1 MKRNVPL
8 SDFLGIMSATAQA
21 FADISIEPHELN
33 AMYDAAKNGRKIDKF
48 FSTGLYTY
56 AEGGELKTVSAL
68 PSPVAANPKSA
79 LDEAGETFIKI
90 SLFFDKPNQSWRA
103 RCFLEGDHNIG
114 AVNHASRDQALCRAI
129 MQAVCLNRIMTE
141 GHHAKA

>member
-1 MKRNVPL
+1 MHTDILEILN
-8 SDFLGIMSATAQA
+8 ATAQA

-33 AMYDAAKNGRKIDKF
+33 ARYDAAKNGRKIEKF
-48 FSTGLYTY
+48 FPTGLYTY
-56 AEGGELKTVSAL
+56 IENEETKTANVL
-68 PSPVAANPKSA
+68 PAPVAANPKSA

-114 AVNHASRDQALCRAI
+114 AVNHASRDQALCRAV
-129 MQAVCLNRIMTE
+129 MQAVCLNRVMTE
-141 GHHAKA
+141 GQNANG

>member
-1 MKRNVPL
+1 MDGN
-8 SDFLGIMSATAQA
+8 FLEIMNATAHA

-33 AMYDAAKNGRKIDKF
+33 AMYDAAKSGRKIEKF

-56 AEGGELKTVSAL
+56 IENGELKTVNAIPL
-68 PSPVAANPKSA
+68 PVSANPKNA

-90 SLFFDKPNQSWRA
+90 SMFFDKPNQSWRA

-114 AVNHASRDQALCRAI
+114 AVNHTDRDQALCRAI
-129 MQAVCLNRIMTE
+129 MQAVCLNRTMTE
-141 GHHAKA
+141 GQNAKA